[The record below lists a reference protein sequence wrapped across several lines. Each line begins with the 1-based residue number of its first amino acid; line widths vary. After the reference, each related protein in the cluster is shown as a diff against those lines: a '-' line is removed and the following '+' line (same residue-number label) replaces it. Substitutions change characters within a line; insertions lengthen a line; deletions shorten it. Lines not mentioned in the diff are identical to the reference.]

1 MRTSHACCANARAT
15 YRWVEALIALPKPV
29 LIARRLL
36 MLAESFGERSA
47 ASTQLTVRLSQEDIA
62 TLVGL
67 SRQRVN
73 QEVQRL
79 AALGIL
85 DAAYGDIRVHDIEAL
100 RREATR
106 AA

>member
-1 MRTSHACCANARAT
+1 MGRSIDRAAQA
-15 YRWVEALIALPKPV
+15 EALIAH
-29 LIARRLL
+29 RLL
-36 MLAESFGERSA
+36 TLAEAFGERSA
-47 ASTQLTVRLSQEDIA
+47 AGTQQLTVRLSQEDIA

-79 AALGIL
+79 AAMGVL

-100 RREATR
+100 RREALYGGDVQAYFR
-106 AA
+106 PMQLA